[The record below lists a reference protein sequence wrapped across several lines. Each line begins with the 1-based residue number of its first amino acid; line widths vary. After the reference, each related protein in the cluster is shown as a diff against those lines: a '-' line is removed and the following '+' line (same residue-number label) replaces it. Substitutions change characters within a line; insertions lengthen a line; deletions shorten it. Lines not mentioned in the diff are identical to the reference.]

1 MEAIEIAEFEKNPT
15 EKIKITISEFKK
27 RKFVDIRTFYLD
39 DNMEWKPTKKGVTVP
54 PDLLDMVV
62 DALNKA
68 KQALEKEV

>member
-1 MEAIEIAEFEKNPT
+1 MKAIEIAEFEKNPT

-39 DNMEWKPTKKGVTVP
+39 DNMEWQPTKKGVTVP
-54 PDLLDMVV
+54 PDLLDMVI

-68 KQALEKEV
+68 KQELEQEV